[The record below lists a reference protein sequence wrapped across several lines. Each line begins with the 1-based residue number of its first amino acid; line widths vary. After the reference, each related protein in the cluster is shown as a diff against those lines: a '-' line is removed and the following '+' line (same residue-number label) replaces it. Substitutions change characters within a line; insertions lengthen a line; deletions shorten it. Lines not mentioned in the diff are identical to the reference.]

1 VPKTAALKSFW
12 DYAFHKEWLKGG
24 DLNLCDEFLVFA
36 LGGLLWL
43 RRFDERNFG
52 FPIHLIECS
61 EFFPSFPICCHFD
74 FSFHA
79 GASGG
84 GCFLNQAGGSAG
96 LPAVRMAAKFFGEY
110 LPFTEREGSDLENK
124 WEQDRA
130 FL

>member
-1 VPKTAALKSFW
+1 
-12 DYAFHKEWLKGG
+12 
-24 DLNLCDEFLVFA
+24 LNLCAEFLVFA
-36 LGGLLWL
+36 LGRLLWL

-79 GASGG
+79 GAPGG
-84 GCFLNQAGGSAG
+84 GCFLSHAGGGAG
-96 LPAVRMAAKFFGEY
+96 LPAVRMVAKFFGKY